1 MCIRTYFNNLDIIVF
16 CVGEPKQNCT
26 IFFTM
31 LYGIYSMVGSKYSMV
46 GSPKS
51 VKNLGITTERENST
65 SVNNTSVVLN
75 VSRYFGCT
83 ILFN

>member
-1 MCIRTYFNNLDIIVF
+1 
-16 CVGEPKQNCT
+16 
-26 IFFTM
+26 
-31 LYGIYSMVGSKYSMV
+31 MVGSKYSMV

-65 SVNNTSVVLN
+65 SVNNASVVLN